1 MNDENREDRRV
12 ETRREDDLAAS
23 EAAAGMVSTLQ
34 DEVDAL
40 NVELDSLR
48 AELSQTQ
55 SALASVE
62 RPPAAPAGNA
72 DLRAL
77 AATVRQCQRNGH
89 PDAAKHTDALLKALG
104 A

>member
-1 MNDENREDRRV
+1 MSNEEREDRRV
-12 ETRREDDLAAS
+12 EPRREDDIAAS
-23 EAAAGMVSTLQ
+23 EAASGMVSTLQ

-40 NVELDSLR
+40 RVELDEAR
-48 AELSQTQ
+48 G
-55 SALASVE
+55 ALASVQ
-62 RPPAAPAGNA
+62 RPPATPAGDA

-89 PDAAKHTDALLKALG
+89 PDTNKHLDALLGALG

>member
-1 MNDENREDRRV
+1 MNNDNREDRRV

-34 DEVDAL
+34 DEVD
-40 NVELDSLR
+40 SLR
-48 AELSQTQ
+48 AELAQTQ

-62 RPPAAPAGNA
+62 RPPVAPAGDA

-89 PDAAKHTDALLKALG
+89 PDSAKHMDALLKALN